1 MAFID
6 EIAVYVQKYAP
17 QYGIKVCSPI
27 IAQALLESASGTS
40 NKVVAI
46 NKEGK
51 KEYRHNYFGLKWR
64 NGRCAI
70 SNDYFEEWTYERENG
85 KTVKILAKF
94 CKFKSMEDCVIGY
107 FQWTNIK
114 NYANLKGVTDPKT
127 YLENI
132 KKDGYATDEKYVD
145 KVMAVVEKYDLTK
158 YDRKENNNMSLIIS
172 LDAGHGLTTLGK
184 RCSKKLD
191 PNETREW
198 WLNNRIADRLEIL
211 LANYD
216 CKVVRVDDTTG
227 AKDVSLSSRTKM
239 ANNAKADVYISIHHN
254 AGANNGNAG
263 GTEVYYYSSKP
274 ERPKQATAL
283 YNSLIKHTGLKG
295 NRATPVR
302 KHAYYVVK
310 ETNMPAFLIENGYM
324 DSKIDTPIILTPEH
338 AEKTAQAILC
348 FLIEQ
353 FGLKSVSVTSEK
365 DKTQNSSSKQNTIY
379 RVQVGAYGVKAN
391 AEAMQKKLKT
401 LGFDAIIVEK

>member
-1 MAFID
+1 MA
-6 EIAVYVQKYAP
+6 
-17 QYGIKVCSPI
+17 
-27 IAQALLESASGTS
+27 
-40 NKVVAI
+40 
-46 NKEGK
+46 
-51 KEYRHNYFGLKWR
+51 
-64 NGRCAI
+64 
-70 SNDYFEEWTYERENG
+70 
-85 KTVKILAKF
+85 
-94 CKFKSMEDCVIGY
+94 VI
-107 FQWTNIK
+107 
-114 NYANLKGVTDPKT
+114 
-127 YLENI
+127 
-132 KKDGYATDEKYVD
+132 EKYH
-145 KVMAVVEKYDLTK
+145 LTQ
-158 YDRKENNNMSLIIS
+158 YDRKESDNMSLIIS
-172 LDAGHGLTTLGK
+172 LDAGHGLTTSGK

-227 AKDVSLSSRTKM
+227 VKDVALANRTKM

-263 GTEVYYYSSKP
+263 GTEVYYYSSKS

-295 NRATPVR
+295 NRTTPVR

-324 DSKIDTPIILTPEH
+324 DSKIDTPIILTSEH
-338 AEKTAQAILC
+338 AEKTAQAILG

-353 FGLKSVSVTSEK
+353 FGLKSITTVEK
-365 DKTQNSSSKQNTIY
+365 PSAQISSSKQNAIY
-379 RVQVGAYGVKAN
+379 KVQVGAYGVKAN
-391 AEAMQKKLKT
+391 AEAMQKKLKS
-401 LGFDAIIVEK
+401 LGFDAVIVEK